1 MMRSLWTPASTSSH
15 LSLLQLRGLMT
26 RTLAG
31 AVLVSWSALA
41 AACGG
46 QTAPEAGG
54 EGSVTRTR
62 EQVKMLDDLYK
73 TAVVLITEHYVETP
87 STLSAATAAKALFG
101 EMEKKGWHQV
111 RLVGLTDTLMNQ
123 DNAPSDDF
131 ERTAAAKLLAGE
143 AFHEEVVTENGS
155 QYLRYAT
162 PIPVVMPKCLMCHP
176 GWEGNSGNVGSLSYK
191 VPLVD

>member
-1 MMRSLWTPASTSSH
+1 
-15 LSLLQLRGLMT
+15 MT

-31 AVLVSWSALA
+31 AVLLSWSALA

-54 EGSVTRTR
+54 GASVTRTR

-73 TAVVLITEHYVETP
+73 TAVVLITTHYVETP

-111 RLVGLTDTLMNQ
+111 RLVGLTDTLMNS
-123 DNAPSDDF
+123 DNAPADDF
-131 ERTAAAKLLAGE
+131 ERAAAKKLLAGGTV
-143 AFHEEVVTENGS
+143 HEEVVTENGTR
-155 QYLRYAT
+155 YLRYAT
-162 PIPVVMPKCLMCHP
+162 PVPVVLPKCLMCHP
-176 GWEGNSGNVGSLSYK
+176 SWEGNAGNVGSLSYK
-191 VPLVD
+191 VALID